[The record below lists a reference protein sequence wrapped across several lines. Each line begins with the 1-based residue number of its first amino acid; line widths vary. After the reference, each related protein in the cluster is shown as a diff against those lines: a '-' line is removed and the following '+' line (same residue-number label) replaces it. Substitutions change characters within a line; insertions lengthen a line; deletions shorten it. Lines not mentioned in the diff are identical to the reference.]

1 MNYRNSGRWTR
12 FECHWSRTR
21 NMRCNYSP
29 LFLSTPLFICICNT
43 VAFGCRCATSTHANH
58 RWDTNLTTQLSSQFR
73 PPAQRISCCMCAHT
87 KNLGYAT
94 SRRTNDPLLPS
105 ERGQG
110 RGCVA
115 RTLDLFLVARSRLR
129 RLRNDKFV
137 HAPHRVNHAGKGQES
152 MNPASISNAKWFL
165 LYGYGARAV
174 KKDDGST
181 LSWQTRIDVFVFVL
195 MIRRDKRI

>member
-1 MNYRNSGRWTR
+1 MNYRNSDRWTR
-12 FECHWSRTR
+12 FEGHWSRTR

-29 LFLSTPLFICICNT
+29 LFLSTPLFICIFNT
-43 VAFGCRCATSTHANH
+43 VAFVYRCATSTHANH

-137 HAPHRVNHAGKGQES
+137 HAPRINEPCINTKCNMIFCCMDTAQELSRKMKDQHYHGRLAS
-152 MNPASISNAKWFL
+152 MFLFLFWWFDRTNDL
-165 LYGYGARAV
+165 
-174 KKDDGST
+174 KT
-181 LSWQTRIDVFVFVL
+181 L
-195 MIRRDKRI
+195 